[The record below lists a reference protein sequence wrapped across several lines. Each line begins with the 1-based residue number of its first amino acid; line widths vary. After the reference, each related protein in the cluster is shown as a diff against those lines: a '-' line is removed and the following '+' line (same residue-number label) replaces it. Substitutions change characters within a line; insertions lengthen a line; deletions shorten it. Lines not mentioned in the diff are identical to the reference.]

1 MAAWSDHITV
11 QQVTD
16 QHEDVRWLQYN
27 LRAEDYIELLE
38 TKTDITVFAFDDTM
52 ENYIAYDEDHMPLF
66 LFGVSKEPLYGY
78 GHLIWCVTRDDMYD
92 RYRREFVAMGRY
104 YLRRWKRRFPQM
116 WNMVTDRND
125 KSKRWLRKMGASFSE
140 PFLYNNMTW
149 RLFTIGGA
157 DHVRSSRHDRPDR
170 IAGNQPVQRPAAAI
184 QCPGGYV
191 QRPGYGSRKQR

>member
-52 ENYIAYDEDHMPLF
+52 ENHIAYDEDHMPLF

-78 GHLIWCVTRDDMYD
+78 VI
-92 RYRREFVAMGRY
+92 
-104 YLRRWKRRFPQM
+104 LRVRM
-116 WNMVTDRND
+116 WIEIGSSACRKTPV
-125 KSKRWLRKMGASFSE
+125 LRHPPCE
-140 PFLYNNMTW
+140 
-149 RLFTIGGA
+149 
-157 DHVRSSRHDRPDR
+157 DVD
-170 IAGNQPVQRPAAAI
+170 
-184 QCPGGYV
+184 
-191 QRPGYGSRKQR
+191 